1 MTNSSISAPYCPLIP
16 APDSALSP
24 NPRFSDARFSNRV
37 AVALIAAVAVTAP
50 AAHAQSANAQAAPTI
65 APTLAAKP
73 ANDNPTAT
81 AMKAIA
87 AALRKGD
94 RTGALKLADAFLAT
108 HHRNLSVRF
117 QRAVILEDLNRL
129 PEAAAGFESLIQDF
143 PELPEPYNDL
153 AVIHAVQGHLELAE
167 QDLRRSIGAQ
177 PNYVTAREN
186 LGDLYIAMA
195 VASYASGVKLA
206 PADAA
211 LRKKLAMARSLSTEL
226 TKAR

>member
-1 MTNSSISAPYCPLIP
+1 M
-16 APDSALSP
+16 SP
-24 NPRFSDARFSNRV
+24 NPRFSDARLSNRV
-37 AVALIAAVAVTAP
+37 AAALIAAAAVTAP

-65 APTLAAKP
+65 APTFAAKPPVP
-73 ANDNPTAT
+73 ANDNPTAS

-87 AALRKGD
+87 GALRKGD

-129 PEAAAGFESLIQDF
+129 PDAAAAFESLIRDF

-153 AVIHAVQGHLELAE
+153 AVIHAAQGHLELAE

-195 VASYASGVKLA
+195 VASYANGVKLA
-206 PADAA
+206 PADGA
-211 LRKKLAMARSLSTEL
+211 LRKKLAMARGLSAEL

>member
-1 MTNSSISAPYCPLIP
+1 M
-16 APDSALSP
+16 SP
-24 NPRFSDARFSNRV
+24 NPRFPNRV
-37 AVALIAAVAVTAP
+37 AAALIAAAALTAP
-50 AAHAQSANAQAAPTI
+50 VAHAQSADAQAAPTI

-73 ANDNPTAT
+73 PANDNPTAT

-87 AALRKGD
+87 GALHKGD
-94 RTGALKLADAFLAT
+94 RAGALKLADTFLAT

-117 QRAVILEDLNRL
+117 ERAVILEDLNRL
-129 PEAAAGFESLIQDF
+129 AEAAAAFESLTRDF

-153 AVIHAVQGHLELAE
+153 AVIHAAQGHLELAE

-186 LGDLYIAMA
+186 LGDLYVAMA
-195 VASYASGVKLA
+195 AASYASGVKLA
-206 PADAA
+206 PANGA
-211 LRKKLAMARSLSTEL
+211 LQKKLAMARSLSAEL

>member
-1 MTNSSISAPYCPLIP
+1 M
-16 APDSALSP
+16 
-24 NPRFSDARFSNRV
+24 
-37 AVALIAAVAVTAP
+37 ALIAAAAVTAP

-73 ANDNPTAT
+73 PAPANDNPTAT

-87 AALRKGD
+87 GALRKGD

-108 HHRNLSVRF
+108 DHRNLSVRF

-129 PEAAAGFESLIQDF
+129 PEAAAAFESLIQDF

-153 AVIHAVQGHLELAE
+153 AVIHAAQGHLELAE